1 LNLHGSYPASTS
13 IQREYHI
20 CRVKPIYPLQRVP
33 WKPRRVYPSR
43 GRNRGRG
50 SFGEPTRIGASAA
63 RCTLGA
69 FASGV
74 ALLARAIGAGV
85 SAEVVPTFV
94 DFETRS
100 KVSLKKVGGRH
111 YAHHPSTELVCCVL
125 RKGDD
130 YEVIAGGR
138 GVPRKPKLYT
148 GGVLAAHNA
157 TGFDRHVWAAL
168 GWPEP
173 DEIVDTSE
181 LARLA
186 GYPKA
191 SIEWLG
197 EHLVGIPKDKA
208 GNALTKSLSR
218 VNKRTGEFSVALT
231 WPVLQRVIEYCKI
244 DVDVMADSWTE
255 ALHIFYQ
262 ADIPGLNRVDRAII
276 DRGMCFDSD
285 LAQFLIE
292 CDAALVGGVLEA
304 AGVTVKQVRSVPQLR
319 ARLAEL
325 GAPVPDCK
333 APTIEALLD
342 HEDPEV
348 ATLAAARLGVS
359 TIAAGKLK
367 AGLALVSSDGRL
379 RDTLRYYAAHT
390 GRWGGKG
397 MQLQN
402 LPGGPKNKKDP
413 VYAAIRSEPELFRL
427 LAGKLVAKLSA

>member
-1 LNLHGSYPASTS
+1 MRVRDQRPPHNVPAM
-13 IQREYHI
+13 I
-20 CRVKPIYPLQRVP
+20 
-33 WKPRRVYPSR
+33 
-43 GRNRGRG
+43 
-50 SFGEPTRIGASAA
+50 EPTFI
-63 RCTLGA
+63 
-69 FASGV
+69 
-74 ALLARAIGAGV
+74 
-85 SAEVVPTFV
+85 
-94 DFETRS
+94 DFENRS
-100 KVSLKKVGGRH
+100 KCSLKKAGGRA
-111 YAHHPSTELVCCVL
+111 YAVHPSTELVCAVL
-125 RKGDD
+125 RKGDR

-138 GVPRKPKLYT
+138 GTPPPPKLYT
-148 GGVLAAHNA
+148 GGLLVAHNA
-157 TGFDRHVWAAL
+157 VGFDRHIWTAL
-168 GWPEP
+168 GWPGP
-173 DEIVDTSE
+173 DEWGDSSE
-181 LARLA
+181 YARLA

-197 EHLVGIPKDKA
+197 ENLVGLPKDKA
-208 GNALTKSLSR
+208 GSALTKSLSR
-218 VNKRTGEFSVALT
+218 VNKKTGEFAVALT
-231 WPVLQRVIEYCKI
+231 APVLERVVAYCKI
-244 DVDVMADSWTE
+244 DVDVMADSWAE

-262 ADIPGLNRVDRAII
+262 ADIPGLARVDRAII
-276 DRGMCFDSD
+276 DRGMCFDLD
-285 LAQFLIE
+285 LAQHLIE

-304 AGVTVKQVRSVPQLR
+304 AGVTAKQVRSVPQLR

-367 AGLALVSSDGRL
+367 AGLALVSPDGRL

-402 LPGGPKNKKDP
+402 LPGGPKDKKDP

-427 LAGKLVAKLSA
+427 LAGTLVAKLSA